1 MRTKSVF
8 TGSCC
13 AIITPFDKNGDI
25 NFPALKEIVEFQVE
39 NGTDC
44 ICACGTTG
52 EASTMND
59 KEHLSVIE
67 FIVNTVDG
75 RIPVIAGTGSNDT
88 RHGLEL
94 CKNACALG
102 VDGLLVVT
110 PYYNKT
116 SQRGLVHHYNTIAD
130 SVDKPII
137 IYNVPGRTGCNVAP
151 ATLKTL
157 SEHPNIAG
165 IKEAS
170 GNMAQVVEMMSL
182 CADKIDFY
190 SGNDE
195 INIPIMSM
203 GGSGAIS
210 VLANVA
216 PAQTHN
222 MLKYALDGDYKN
234 ASKMQMEALDLINSL
249 FCEVNPIPV
258 KEGMNLLGFNA
269 GYTRLPLYEM
279 APENVE
285 RLRKS
290 MENYGLIK

>member
-1 MRTKSVF
+1 MRTKSIF

-13 AIITPFDKNGDI
+13 AIITPFDKNGDA
-25 NFPALKEIVEFQVE
+25 NFDVLGQIIEQQIDG
-39 NGTDC
+39 GTDA

-67 FIVNTVDG
+67 YIVKKVDG

-88 RHGLEL
+88 RHGLAL
-94 CKNACALG
+94 CKDAVSLG

-116 SQRGLVHHYNTIAD
+116 TQRGLIHHYTTLAD

-137 IYNVPGRTGCNVAP
+137 LYNVPGRTGVNIAP
-151 ATLKTL
+151 ATLKAL
-157 SEHPNIAG
+157 ADHPNIAG

-170 GNMAQVVEMMSL
+170 GNMAQVVEMVSL
-182 CADKIDFY
+182 CGDKLDFY
-190 SGNDE
+190 SGCDE
-195 INIPIMSM
+195 INVPIASV
-203 GGSGAIS
+203 GGKGAIS

-216 PAQTHN
+216 PRQTHD
-222 MLKYALDGDYKN
+222 MMQYALDGNFKE
-234 ASKMQMEALDLINSL
+234 AAKLQLEALDLINAL

-269 GYTRLPLYEM
+269 GPTRLPLYEM
-279 APENVE
+279 AEENIA
-285 RLRKS
+285 RLKAS
-290 MENYGLIK
+290 MKNYGIL

>member
-13 AIITPFDKNGDI
+13 AIITPFDKNGNPDYE
-25 NFPALKEIVEFQVE
+25 ALGKIVEQQIE
-39 NGTDC
+39 GGTDA

-52 EASTMND
+52 EASAMND
-59 KEHLSVIE
+59 KEHLEVIE
-67 FIVNTVDG
+67 FIVNKVNG

-88 RHGLEL
+88 RHGISL
-94 CKNACALG
+94 CKGAASLG
-102 VDGLLVVT
+102 ADGLLVVT

-116 SQRGLVHHYNTIAD
+116 TQRGLIHHFSTLAE
-130 SVDKPII
+130 SVDKPLIL
-137 IYNVPGRTGCNVAP
+137 YNVPGRTGLNIAP

-182 CADKIDFY
+182 CGDNIDFY
-190 SGNDE
+190 SGCDE
-195 INIPIMSM
+195 INVPIASV
-203 GGSGAIS
+203 GGKGAIS

-216 PAQTHN
+216 PKQTHD
-222 MLKYALDGDYKN
+222 MMRFALEGNFKE
-234 ASKMQMEALDLINSL
+234 ASRLQFEAFDLINAL

-258 KEGMNLLGFNA
+258 KEAMNLLGFNA
-269 GYTRLPLYEM
+269 GPTRMPLYEM

-285 RLRKS
+285 RLRTA
-290 MENYGLIK
+290 MVNYGIL